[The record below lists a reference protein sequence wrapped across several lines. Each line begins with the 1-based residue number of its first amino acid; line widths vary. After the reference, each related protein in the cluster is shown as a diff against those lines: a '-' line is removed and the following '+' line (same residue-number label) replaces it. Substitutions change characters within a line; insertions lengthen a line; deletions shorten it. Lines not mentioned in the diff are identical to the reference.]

1 MKEHAP
7 RNQAGTYTWDEYQK
21 IGKQV
26 SPLDIALPYDRA
38 QRLHD
43 FISQRF
49 LPTMMHYTPIRRQRI
64 AAKFNDHHDIARCAN
79 SFGPHPLYAPDVTK
93 SVFVGLSL
101 KHTTNEQWSLRAV
114 TNSYRHDGTA
124 NKVVSRHY
132 IDASGGLLIQARK
145 EVRIMQ
151 STLDDELQAIL
162 EGPKDEMPA
171 AITDRKTYEVPLT
184 DRHCEVLEERLEY
197 AMHRS
202 AALPRVS

>member
-1 MKEHAP
+1 MKEQVP
-7 RNQAGTYTWDEYQK
+7 RKQAREYTWDEYQK

-26 SPLDIALPYDRA
+26 SPIDIVLSYDRA

-49 LPTMMHYTPIRRQRI
+49 LPTMMHLIPIRRQQI
-64 AAKFNDHHDIARCAN
+64 AAEFDDHHDIARCAN

-132 IDASGGLLIQARK
+132 LDASDGLLIQARK
-145 EVRIMQ
+145 EVRIIQ
-151 STLDDELQAIL
+151 TVLDDELQAML
-162 EGPKDEMPA
+162 DGPRDEMPVV
-171 AITDRKTYEVPLT
+171 ITGRKAFEAPLT
-184 DRHCEVLEERLEY
+184 NRHCEVLEERLEY

-202 AALPRVS
+202 AALPRAC